1 MTHEIGLNAAGVLM
15 TRETRGVYVIHDDND
30 YSIRQI
36 QDGTTTF
43 NERYT
48 NNDSRAVPVRVAI
61 NGEVV
66 NIGAI
71 TWPDATDRRKTDTI
85 KLLDTNTGLFYH
97 APMSQE
103 VALVIEQLH
112 YLDPKMHTTQVH
124 MNHFNMRR
132 IHVGDNL
139 FQLNIQYF
147 NAATTELF
155 TVGPKTEDDL
165 ADVFNALMH

>member
-1 MTHEIGLNAAGVLM
+1 MTHEIGLNAARVLM
-15 TRETRGVYVIHDDND
+15 NRETRLVSVIHDDND

-61 NGEVV
+61 NGEVY

-71 TWPDATDRRKTDTI
+71 TWPDATDRRKKDTI
-85 KLLDTNTGLFYH
+85 KLLDTKTGLFYH

-103 VALVIEQLH
+103 VALVIEQLRH
-112 YLDPKMHTTQVH
+112 LDPKIHTTQVH
-124 MNHFNMRR
+124 MNHFKIHR

-139 FQLNIQYF
+139 FQLNIQYMD
-147 NAATTELF
+147 AATTEFF
-155 TVGPKTEDDL
+155 TVGPPIVDDL
-165 ADVFNALMH
+165 ADVFKALLH